1 MIPTMRQ
8 LEALILVY
16 RHGSL
21 TKAAAEL
28 RVTQS
33 AVSLLIRQIEQT
45 FQLRLFD
52 RTTRALHPT
61 LACKDAVPIAERILA
76 STYGLARHMEDLVR
90 VKAGRITIAVSA
102 GVASAL
108 LPRVLARYR
117 ADYPDVRVE
126 LFDVAPDDLLQCV
139 TLGDAE
145 LGIGS
150 VEDTDMP
157 DVKIETLM
165 QSSLSAIGIR
175 DGRFEKASRLTWD
188 GLEKADLIAM
198 RRGTRI
204 RSQID
209 DALAKTGRQIKPKL
223 EVSLITT
230 ALALTAEG
238 MGMSILPAHMLPEMQ
253 FPTLAAV
260 PLSNPKIIRHVS
272 LVSRADF
279 VLSPAAQRFVETAR
293 GVLPVHRN
301 WKGDLLSQRNA
312 RARPR

>member
-8 LEALILVY
+8 LEALVLVY
-16 RHGSL
+16 RLGSL

-28 RVTQS
+28 HVTQS
-33 AVSLLIRQIEQT
+33 AISLLIRQIEEK

-61 LACKDAVPIAERILA
+61 AACREAMPIAERILA
-76 STYGLARHMEDLVR
+76 GAKGLSRHMRDLVE
-90 VKAGRITIAVSA
+90 VKTGRITIAVSA

-108 LPRVLARYR
+108 LPRVLAKYR
-117 ADYPDVRVE
+117 TSYPDVRIE
-126 LFDVAPDDLLQCV
+126 LFDVAPDELLSFV
-139 TLGDAE
+139 TGGNAE

-150 VEDTDMP
+150 VESVDTP
-157 DVKIETLM
+157 ELKIETLV

-175 DGRFEKASRLTWD
+175 DGCFEKRSRLTWD
-188 GLEKADLIAM
+188 EIADGELIAM

-209 DALAKTGRQIKPKL
+209 EALSRTGRQLRPSF

-230 ALALTAEG
+230 ALALTADG
-238 MGMSILPAHMLPEMQ
+238 VGISILPAHMLPKLQ

-260 PLSNPKIIRHVS
+260 ALSRPTIARHVS
-272 LVSRADF
+272 LVSRAGF

-293 GVLPVHRN
+293 LGMRL
-301 WKGDLLSQRNA
+301 
-312 RARPR
+312 